1 MIWNGSIRTVEPAA
15 RACVSETAHPA
26 MQATI
31 KAAAL
36 AANNPVLPI

>member
-1 MIWNGSIRTVEPAA
+1 
-15 RACVSETAHPA
+15 VSDTAQLV

-36 AANNPVLPI
+36 AANNPVLPICVLPF